1 MVSAMRHRTPSAS
14 NLHHRVM
21 AALRME
27 AKSRRK
33 TQAALIESLVA
44 VCASDQHLFA
54 NIIDDA

>member
-1 MVSAMRHRTPSAS
+1 
-14 NLHHRVM
+14 M